1 MRANYKD
8 TVIMTDKQEP
18 KAAQTEPEKSKPTA
32 ADTKVV
38 TDTSKADKA
47 SKTTPA
53 SKPAAAKA
61 KPAQA
66 ATSKPAAPNSPKAN
80 TAAPTTVKK
89 GGGLATVLALVA
101 LLLGAYAAY
110 QAWLNNQQVQTYTQQ
125 QQQDQLSLLQAQDQ
139 KIAAVSAAADTM
151 QANISR
157 EQAAVLAQQARMD
170 EALQKALQQ
179 MAQKQNEEQVQL
191 PKWELAEAEYLL
203 RLANQRLAMEQNPA
217 SALTLLQAADE
228 IMRTSE
234 QLGSYGVRQAIA
246 KDIAALTAV
255 PVVDMEGV
263 FARMSALMDQSSDLT
278 YLAPTAAKVSAPI
291 DTSAS
296 VVAVAEQDAGVEP
309 MALTWT
315 QKALVG
321 SQQVLSNTWQELK
334 VLVRVQ
340 ERSNADQLLLTPEVE
355 ALLRMRMQLALSQ
368 AQVALLRGQQSVY
381 QASLGQVALMLQDYY
396 RTTDT
401 VAQAMAAQITELSQ
415 LQVMAKMPDISSSL
429 YALQDLQAAIHAQQG
444 AN

>member
-1 MRANYKD
+1 
-8 TVIMTDKQEP
+8 MTDKQDP
-18 KAAQTEPEKSKPTA
+18 KAAQTESEKSKPTA
-32 ADTKVV
+32 ADTKAV
-38 TDTSKADKA
+38 TNASKANKTKVDKVKGA
-47 SKTTPA
+47 APA
-53 SKPAAAKA
+53 PKPAAAKA
-61 KPAQA
+61 KPAPT
-66 ATSKPAAPNSPKAN
+66 ATAPA
-80 TAAPTTVKK
+80 TTTSKK
-89 GGGLATVLALVA
+89 GGGLATVLALLA
-101 LLLGAYAAY
+101 LVLGAYAAY
-110 QAWLNNQQVQTYTQQ
+110 QGWLNNQQVQTYTQQ

-151 QANISR
+151 QANINS

-170 EALQKALQQ
+170 DALQNALQL
-179 MAQKQNEEQVQL
+179 MAQKQNQQQVQL

-203 RLANQRLAMEQNPA
+203 RLANQRLAMVQNPA

-246 KDIAALTAV
+246 KDIAALAAV

-263 FARMSALMDQSSDLT
+263 FARLSALMDQSSGLT
-278 YLAPTAAKVSAPI
+278 YVAPTASQ
-291 DTSAS
+291 AS
-296 VVAVAEQDAGVEP
+296 VSVIPSADSVAIAVQDADAEP
-309 MALTWT
+309 MALTWA
-315 QKALVG
+315 QKLLAG
-321 SQQVLSNTWQELK
+321 GQQILSNTWQELK

-368 AQVALLRGQQSVY
+368 AQVALLRGQQSVF
-381 QASLGQVALMLQDYY
+381 QAALGQVSLLLQDYY

-401 VAQAMAAQITELSQ
+401 VAQAMADQVTELSQ

>member
-1 MRANYKD
+1 
-8 TVIMTDKQEP
+8 MTDKQDP
-18 KAAQTEPEKSKPTA
+18 KAAQTESEKSKPTA
-32 ADTKVV
+32 ADTKAV
-38 TDTSKADKA
+38 TNASKANKTKVDKVKGA
-47 SKTTPA
+47 APA
-53 SKPAAAKA
+53 PKPAAAKA
-61 KPAQA
+61 KPAPT
-66 ATSKPAAPNSPKAN
+66 ATAPA
-80 TAAPTTVKK
+80 TTTSKK
-89 GGGLATVLALVA
+89 GGGLATVLALLA
-101 LLLGAYAAY
+101 LVLGAYAAY
-110 QAWLNNQQVQTYTQQ
+110 QGWLNNQQVQTYTQQ

-151 QANISR
+151 QANINS

-170 EALQKALQQ
+170 DALQNALQQ
-179 MAQKQNEEQVQL
+179 MAQKQNQQQVQL

-246 KDIAALTAV
+246 KDIAALAAV

-263 FARMSALMDQSSDLT
+263 FARLSALMDQSSGLT
-278 YLAPTAAKVSAPI
+278 YVAPTASQ
-291 DTSAS
+291 AS
-296 VVAVAEQDAGVEP
+296 VSVIPSADSVAIAVQDADAEP
-309 MALTWT
+309 MALTWA
-315 QKALVG
+315 QKLLAG
-321 SQQVLSNTWQELK
+321 GQQILSNTWQELK

-368 AQVALLRGQQSVY
+368 AQVALLRGQQSVF
-381 QASLGQVALMLQDYY
+381 QAALGQVSLLLQDYY

-401 VAQAMAAQITELSQ
+401 VAQAMADQVTELSQ

>member
-1 MRANYKD
+1 
-8 TVIMTDKQEP
+8 MTDKQDP
-18 KAAQTEPEKSKPTA
+18 KAAQTESEKSKPTA
-32 ADTKVV
+32 ADTKAV
-38 TDTSKADKA
+38 TNASKANKAKVDKA
-47 SKTTPA
+47 KGAAPA
-53 SKPAAAKA
+53 PKPAAAKA
-61 KPAQA
+61 KPAPT
-66 ATSKPAAPNSPKAN
+66 ATAPA
-80 TAAPTTVKK
+80 TTTSKK
-89 GGGLATVLALVA
+89 GGGLATVLALLA
-101 LLLGAYAAY
+101 LVLGAYAAY
-110 QAWLNNQQVQTYTQQ
+110 QGWLNNQQVQTYTQQ

-151 QANISR
+151 QANINS

-170 EALQKALQQ
+170 DALQNALQL
-179 MAQKQNEEQVQL
+179 MAQKQNQQQVQL

-246 KDIAALTAV
+246 KDIVALAAV

-263 FARMSALMDQSSDLT
+263 FARLSALMDQSSGLT
-278 YLAPTAAKVSAPI
+278 YVAPTASQ
-291 DTSAS
+291 AS
-296 VVAVAEQDAGVEP
+296 VSVIPSADSVAIAVQDADAEP
-309 MALTWT
+309 MALTWA
-315 QKALVG
+315 QKLLAG
-321 SQQVLSNTWQELK
+321 GQQILSNTWQELK

-368 AQVALLRGQQSVY
+368 AQVALLRGQQSVF
-381 QASLGQVALMLQDYY
+381 QAALGQVSLLLQDYY

-401 VAQAMAAQITELSQ
+401 VAQAMADQVTELSQ